1 MSGTGWMVPVLGSVI
16 GLAIVAV
23 IFVVR
28 AWPATPHLSPE
39 EKAEAADAPMPPLQ
53 RRAWWGLAIGTGA
66 FALAAYLLST
76 RGVMTYWE
84 DDPFRLRVLGI
95 FLVGLLGSVGV
106 TNLPLIRLEALG
118 RLDER
123 DRAVLARAPTAQMA
137 LGLIGLATWLV
148 ALGQKFHDAGA
159 VPMPYLY
166 VLFGSIILL
175 TMIGQSVGII
185 LGYRFGARN
194 AEG

>member
-1 MSGTGWMVPVLGSVI
+1 MSGSGWMVPVLASVVGI
-16 GLAIVAV
+16 AIVAV
-23 IFVVR
+23 IFVAR
-28 AWPATPHLSPE
+28 AWPATPDLTPE

-53 RRAWWGLAIGTGA
+53 RRAWWGLAIGAGA

-76 RGVMTYWE
+76 RGVMMYWE

-106 TNLPLIRLEALG
+106 TNLPLVRLEALG

-137 LGLIGLATWLV
+137 LGLIGLAVWLV

-175 TMIGQSVGII
+175 IMIGQSVGII
-185 LGYRFGARN
+185 LGYWFGGRN